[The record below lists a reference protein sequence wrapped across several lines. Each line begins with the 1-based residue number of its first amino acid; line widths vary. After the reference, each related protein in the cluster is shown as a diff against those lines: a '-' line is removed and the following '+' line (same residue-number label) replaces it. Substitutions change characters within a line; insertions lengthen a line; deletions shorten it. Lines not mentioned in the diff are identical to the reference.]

1 MPSNSGET
9 IAQAY
14 VQILPSTE
22 GIQGQL
28 TELLGGETDEAGRKA
43 GGSLAK
49 TLVKGFIA
57 VGAVKAIGDTI
68 KGAFDNY
75 ANFEQLSGGVETLFK
90 DSADTVMQYAE
101 NAYQTAGLSANQYME
116 TVTSFSA
123 SLLQSLDGDTEAA
136 AKAAD
141 MAITDMAD
149 NANKMGTSM
158 ESIQNAYQGFAKQNY
173 TMLDNLKLGYGGT
186 KEEMERLLA
195 DASKL
200 SGVEYDISSYA
211 DIVEAIHVVQ
221 TEMGITGTTAREA
234 SETIS
239 GSVAATK
246 AAWQNLLTGIADE
259 NADMDQLIDNF
270 INSAVTAG
278 ENILPRIGQIMT
290 GLGQLISAGA
300 EKLIPI
306 AVQVLTDNLPTL
318 VSAGVTLTISLVTGI
333 LSATPE
339 LIAAIPDILMAIFNG
354 LRDGWPA
361 LKAAGTELLSMVI
374 NGIVGAYNDL
384 KQAAQNAIQHV
395 KDGFNA
401 RIQEAKNWGR
411 DLVQNFIN
419 GLIEKWQALKDQVK
433 AMAQTV
439 KDFLGFSEPKE
450 GPLSNFS
457 TYAPDMVDLWNQGLR
472 DNESKI
478 RQQLSTTFAIGD
490 QMRAMTP
497 VPQYVQAAEGA
508 AARAQTGPR
517 QLVVV
522 LELNRS
528 ELGRVVYDLNNEET
542 QRVGVRLAGGV
553 A

>member
-28 TELLGGETDEAGRKA
+28 TELLGGETDKAGRKA
-43 GGSLAK
+43 GGSLGK
-49 TLVKGFIA
+49 SLIKGFVAI
-57 VGAVKAIGDTI
+57 GAAKVIGDTI

-75 ANFEQLSGGVETLFK
+75 ADYEQLSGGVETLFK

-136 AKAAD
+136 AQAAD

-221 TEMGITGTTAREA
+221 TEMGITGTTATEA
-234 SETIS
+234 AETIS

-270 INSAVTAG
+270 VNSAVTAG
-278 ENILPRIGQIMT
+278 ENILPRIGQILT
-290 GLGQLISAGA
+290 GLGQLVGTGA

-306 AVQVLTDNLPTL
+306 AVQVLADNLPTL

-361 LKAAGTELLSMVI
+361 LKAACTELLSMVI

-439 KDFLGFSEPKE
+439 KDFLGFSEPVA
-450 GPLSNFS
+450 GPLSDFH
-457 TYAPDMVDLWNQGLR
+457 TYAPDMVELWNQGLR
-472 DNESKI
+472 ENESKI

-490 QMRAMTP
+490 QMRAMAP
-497 VPQYVQAAEGA
+497 VPQYVQQTEDA

-522 LELNRS
+522 MELNRS
-528 ELGRVVYDLNNEET
+528 VVGRVVYDLNNEET
-542 QRVGVRLAGGV
+542 QRVGVQLAGGM